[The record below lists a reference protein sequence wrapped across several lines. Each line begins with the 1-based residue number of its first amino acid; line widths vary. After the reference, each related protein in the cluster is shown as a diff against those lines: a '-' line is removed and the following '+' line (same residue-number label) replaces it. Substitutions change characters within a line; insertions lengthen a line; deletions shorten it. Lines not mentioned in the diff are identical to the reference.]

1 MIGPIALH
9 VKKQPLKVQLP
20 QRQFAML
27 LKQRNGPFTQDASE
41 YSWVPNKRACPLI
54 SESQSTL
61 PTVFHMINAKC
72 VHPFYCFSSDIQKI
86 SPPCPF
92 IRDCPFIR
100 QLRVDGMIGY
110 WSFYFVAKKKA
121 SGTLNNWYWS
131 KHTDGVSSISS
142 HDYIHIIVM

>member
-1 MIGPIALH
+1 MEQAVHTYLQNGKWKMEFEFIKELTPLQLH

-27 LKQRNGPFTQDASE
+27 LKQRNGPFTQDASG

-72 VHPFYCFSSDIQKI
+72 VHPFYCFSSDIRKI

-110 WSFYFVAKKKA
+110 WSFYFVAKKMR
-121 SGTLNNWYWS
+121 S
-131 KHTDGVSSISS
+131 VP
-142 HDYIHIIVM
+142 